1 MSWSLTHSS
10 TTLRAVPLP
19 RWGRICG
26 VVLVGLALSAC
37 AGGVGNGRNGGLA
50 TYDDLKVAQQKCAA
64 QGGHLKLQ
72 RNGDVKYL
80 DDYACEKK

>member
-1 MSWSLTHSS
+1 MSRSFALSS
-10 TTLRAVPLP
+10 ITLRAVRLL
-19 RWGRICG
+19 RWGRMSG
-26 VVLVGLALSAC
+26 VVLLALALSAC

-64 QGGHLKLQ
+64 EGGHLKLQ